1 MLRNLFGAI
10 MAAGIVTV
18 LIGGMGLDLNPKEGI
33 MICLI
38 GILIG
43 AIGMIGT
50 YIIEREEMI

>member
-1 MLRNLFGAI
+1 

-38 GILIG
+38 GMLIG

>member
-38 GILIG
+38 GMLIALIG
-43 AIGMIGT
+43 GLGVYT
-50 YIIEREEMI
+50 VERKEY